1 MKNEKWHGCDYPFQ
15 KTNDYSLF
23 DIYIKPF
30 HFAINIALDKERNS
44 ANNTIACIM
53 PLVNVRTCASN
64 YPFELGMQKIQ
75 VTNMT

>member
-30 HFAINIALDKERNS
+30 HFAINIALDKERNN
-44 ANNTIACIM
+44 ANSTIPCMHYA
-53 PLVNVRTCASN
+53 
-64 YPFELGMQKIQ
+64 YG
-75 VTNMT
+75 